1 MTPRRARLL
10 VTGLIAHGREAGTPD
25 ATAARSSISR
35 FLTELGYSVQE
46 HPFSFN
52 AGVYRALPATGAIL
66 AVAALL
72 EIPLLL
78 PPAPPWAAVVV
89 LLVLAATI
97 GIVAIRLARGD
108 GGSGYR
114 RLDANLIASR
124 PGAAVKVWLV
134 AHLDT
139 KAQAQSMAGR
149 LVTIWVTAVAAV
161 GLWAMALVRLD
172 RAVPAAAAVATGVLG
187 VLAGLLL
194 TGGRL
199 SGSSPGA
206 RDNASGL
213 LAVLTAA
220 ELSTDASI
228 GILVTGAEEFGL
240 VGARAVSREQPELFR
255 GASIVNVDTVD
266 DEGTLFVVTHDQRSR
281 GLAVRV
287 LDRLAGLAPVS
298 RERRLPLGIMV
309 DSLPLARVAADA
321 VTVGRLTWGTLKRIH
336 TPGDDACGYQLVT
349 AERLGERLAR
359 PI

>member
-1 MTPRRARLL
+1 LL
-10 VTGLIAHGREAGTPD
+10 VTGLMAHGREAGTPD
-25 ATAARSSISR
+25 ATAARRSISR
-35 FLTELGYSVQE
+35 FLVELGYGVEE

-72 EIPLLL
+72 ETPLLL
-78 PPAPPWAAVVV
+78 PPAPPWAAAVA

-97 GIVAIRLARGD
+97 AVVAIRLARGD

-149 LVTIWVTAVAAV
+149 LVTIWITAVAVAV
-161 GLWAMALVRLD
+161 LVAMALVRLD
-172 RAVPAAAAVATGVLG
+172 HAVPAPMAIATGMVG
-187 VLAGLLL
+187 ALAGLLL

-228 GILVTGAEEFGL
+228 GIVVTGAEEFGL
-240 VGARAVSREQPELFR
+240 VGARAVARERPELFR
-255 GASIVNVDTVD
+255 DASIMNVDTVD
-266 DEGTLFVVTHDQRSR
+266 DEGTLFVVTHDQKSR
-281 GLAVRV
+281 ALAGRV

-336 TPGDDACGYQLVT
+336 TPWDDARGYHLVT